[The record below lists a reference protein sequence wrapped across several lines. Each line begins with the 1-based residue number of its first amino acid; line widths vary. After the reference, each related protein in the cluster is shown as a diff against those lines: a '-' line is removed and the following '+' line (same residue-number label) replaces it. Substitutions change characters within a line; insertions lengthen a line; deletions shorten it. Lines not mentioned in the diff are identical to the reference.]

1 MTASGFPDFDLLKSP
16 LEGTNLIEAS
26 AGTGKTYAIAGIFL
40 RLLLEKGLTVGRIL
54 VVTYTVAA
62 TEALKERIRE
72 TLRKA
77 VAAFEKGRSDDAFL
91 ERVVKANPQKEK
103 ALRLL
108 RSALRDFDEA
118 PIFTIHGF
126 CRRTLH
132 DNAFESMS
140 LFDTELINDETALRE
155 EVARDFWRLHFYN
168 APVEFVAYALE
179 KGCSPDYYLNLSKKK
194 APNPDM
200 KIFPEAEPVELAA
213 LDPFLDTAR
222 KAKVSWPSV
231 KVEVVERLKDPGLN
245 KTKYRE
251 GGASLIA
258 AMDLYTGAR
267 SAFPLFAGI
276 EKLTPKGLK
285 EGVKTGKTP
294 PAHPFFNLCGELQER
309 AERLTAEMDGQLLYL
324 KAEIFRYIER
334 ELTTR
339 KERLNIR
346 SFDDLL
352 TRTRDALNGQN
363 GLALVGA
370 LRKRYRAAL
379 IDEFQDTDP
388 VQYAIFQCI
397 FEKSDGILFLIGDP
411 KQAIY
416 GFRGADLFTYLKA
429 SKNVSSR
436 YTLTS
441 NWRSEPGL
449 IQAVNTVFSRR
460 RNPFLYDD
468 ILFEDA
474 VAGNADERPT
484 LTLSGRKE
492 PPLRLWYAPKAR
504 LEAMSALTNKQ
515 NARNVVIAATA
526 AGVVDLLNEGRE
538 KRALIGERPVEEG
551 DIAVLV
557 KTNDE
562 ARLVQEALRSLGVHS
577 VLHTTGDLFDTDEAL
592 EMERLLAGVAE
603 PGSETLVRTALAGAI
618 MGVDG
623 EALEGLGRDESAWE
637 RQLSRFR
644 DYNDLWESRGFIR
657 MFRRLLAQEGV
668 RARLLSL
675 PDGERRLTNILHLS
689 EVLHEAA
696 TEGRLG
702 TAGLIKWLSRRR
714 ADKSPAPEE
723 HQLRL
728 ESDARAVRIVTVHK
742 SKGLEYPVVFCPFH
756 WEGSAIKDEEFVYHD
771 GDDGWR
777 ATLVIGPAE
786 PEKKKA
792 AWREA
797 LAESVRLLY
806 VSLTRAKHGCYVAWG
821 PFKDAAAS
829 SLSYILHPAET
840 AGTDAVEKAERC
852 FENLSDDGIMRDL
865 EDLVRRSDGTITL
878 SDMPEGDAADYIRP
892 AVGPPELSF
901 RPFSGGIRKDWGVAS
916 FSRLVAEQGTAT
928 KVAPE
933 EPDHDAA
940 FPEGGEPLD
949 EEPSGIFAF
958 PRGARAGTFLHSLF
972 EDLSFTAG
980 KKDVECLV
988 LAKLRGFGYDPGWKE
1003 TLCDMVD
1010 RVLDAPLST
1019 EGECLHLR
1027 GVTDGMRLNELEFY
1041 FPLRPLSPE
1050 KLKDLF
1056 ARPGKIN
1063 LPPEFPERIGS
1074 LRFQPCRGFMK
1085 GYMDLVFRWNG
1096 RFYLVDWKS
1105 NRLGGRVADYGGEAL
1120 DRAMTDHFYVLQYHL
1135 YTLALHRYLTL
1146 RVPDYDY
1153 GRHFGG
1159 VFYIFLRGVSAT
1171 DGEHG
1176 IYRARPEKEFVEAM
1190 EDALLD
1196 V

>member
-1 MTASGFPDFDLLKSP
+1 MTASGFPNFDLLKSP

-40 RLLLEKGLTVGRIL
+40 RLLLEKGLTVDRIL

-72 TLRKA
+72 TIRKA
-77 VAAFEKGRSDDAFL
+77 VAAFEKGGHDDAFL
-91 ERVVKANPQKEK
+91 EGIVKANTQKDE

-108 RSALRDFDEA
+108 KSALRDFDEA

-140 LFDTELINDETALRE
+140 LFDTELMSDETSLRE
-155 EVARDFWRLHFYN
+155 EVARDFWRLYFYN
-168 APVEFVAYALE
+168 APVEFVAYAVE

-194 APNPDM
+194 ALNPDM
-200 KIFPEAEPVELAA
+200 KVFPEAEPVDLSS

-222 KAKVSWPSV
+222 KVKSSWPSV
-231 KVEVVERLKDPGLN
+231 RVEVIEKLKDPALN
-245 KTKYRE
+245 KNKYRD
-251 GGASLIA
+251 GGASLVA
-258 AMDLYTGAR
+258 AMDIYAGTG
-267 SAFPLFAGI
+267 SAFPLFAGF
-276 EKLTPKGLK
+276 EKLTPEGLK
-285 EGVKTGKTP
+285 NGVKGGKTP
-294 PAHPFFNLCGELQER
+294 PAHPFFDLCGELQKR
-309 AERLTAEMDGQLLYL
+309 AERLKAEMDGRLLYL
-324 KAEIFRYIER
+324 KAEIFRYMER
-334 ELTTR
+334 EIAAR

-352 TRTRDALNGQN
+352 TRMRDALNGPN
-363 GLALVGA
+363 GRALVGA

-379 IDEFQDTDP
+379 VDEFQDTDP
-388 VQYAIFQCI
+388 VQYAVFQCV

-449 IQAVNTVFSRR
+449 IRAVNTVFSWR

-474 VAGNADERPT
+474 VAGNAGERPA

-504 LEAMSALTNKQ
+504 LEALSALTNKK
-515 NARNVVIAATA
+515 NARNAVTVATA
-526 AGVVDLLNEGRE
+526 AGIADLLNDGRE
-538 KRALIGERPVEEG
+538 KRALIGDRPVEEG

-557 KTNDE
+557 RTNDE

-577 VLHTTGDLFDTDEAL
+577 VLHSTGDLFDTAEAL

-603 PGSETLVRTALAGAI
+603 PGSEALVRTALAGTV

-623 EALEGLGRDESAWE
+623 ETLERLCRDESAWE
-637 RQLSRFR
+637 RRLARFR

-689 EVLHEAA
+689 EVLHEAE

-702 TAGLIKWLSRRR
+702 AAGLIKWLSRRR

-756 WEGSAIKDEEFVYHD
+756 WEGSTLKDEEFVYHD

-777 ATLVIGPAE
+777 ATLVIGSAD
-786 PEKKKA
+786 PEKIA
-792 AWREA
+792 AARREA

-806 VSLTRAKHGCYVAWG
+806 VSLTRAKHGCYVTWG
-821 PFKDAAAS
+821 PFKDAATSA
-829 SLSYILHPAET
+829 LSHILHPAET
-840 AGTDAVEKAERC
+840 AGADAVEEAKRH
-852 FENLSDDGIMRDL
+852 FEKLSDDDIGRDL

-878 SDMPEGDAADYIRP
+878 SDMPKGDAADYIRP
-892 AVGPPELSF
+892 TVGSPELSF
-901 RPFSGGIRKDWGVAS
+901 RPFTGRIRRDWRVAS

-928 KVAPE
+928 RAAPE

-940 FPEGGEPLD
+940 FPEGDEPLD
-949 EEPSGIFAF
+949 EELSGIFAF

-980 KKDVECLV
+980 KKTSK
-988 LAKLRGFGYDPGWKE
+988 ASSW
-1003 TLCDMVD
+1003 
-1010 RVLDAPLST
+1010 LSS
-1019 EGECLHLR
+1019 G
-1027 GVTDGMRLNELEFY
+1027 GSVTTRDGKR
-1041 FPLRPLSPE
+1041 R
-1050 KLKDLF
+1050 
-1056 ARPGKIN
+1056 
-1063 LPPEFPERIGS
+1063 
-1074 LRFQPCRGFMK
+1074 
-1085 GYMDLVFRWNG
+1085 
-1096 RFYLVDWKS
+1096 
-1105 NRLGGRVADYGGEAL
+1105 
-1120 DRAMTDHFYVLQYHL
+1120 
-1135 YTLALHRYLTL
+1135 
-1146 RVPDYDY
+1146 
-1153 GRHFGG
+1153 
-1159 VFYIFLRGVSAT
+1159 SAT
-1171 DGEHG
+1171 WSTGSSTHRFPRTAKACAFG
-1176 IYRARPEKEFVEAM
+1176 A
-1190 EDALLD
+1190 
-1196 V
+1196 